1 MRLSNHK
8 MGRVAGEQMAQILD
22 SRETVTFRELIISEI
37 IQTEAL
43 IALLARKGIITRQ
56 ELLEEVKAV
65 NASMRAAAE

>member
-1 MRLSNHK
+1 
-8 MGRVAGEQMAQILD
+8 MGQILD

-43 IALLARKGIITRQ
+43 IALLDRKGIITKQ
-56 ELLEEVKAV
+56 ELLQEIRAV